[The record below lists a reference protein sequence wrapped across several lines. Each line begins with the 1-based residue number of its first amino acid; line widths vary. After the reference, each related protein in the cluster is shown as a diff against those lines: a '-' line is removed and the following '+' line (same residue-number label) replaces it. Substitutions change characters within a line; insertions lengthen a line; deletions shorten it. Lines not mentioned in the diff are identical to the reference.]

1 MLLIV
6 EDINDNTP
14 VFRPYRTSLTLSEA
28 SRPGVIES
36 IEAFDSDEGRFG
48 QVLYQILV
56 RNTFFSIHKITTYFY
71 FYINIIF
78 ICDFRTTIIRNR
90 RRLRRLSLSKQ
101 LKVFIIKLI
110 LNKWV

>member
-1 MLLIV
+1 LLLIV

-48 QVLYQILV
+48 QVLYEILV
-56 RNTFFSIHKITTYFY
+56 RNFFLFIKSEL
-71 FYINIIF
+71 IF
-78 ICDFRTTIIRNR
+78 ILILYLSVIFRTVIIRNR
-90 RRLRRLSLSKQ
+90 RRLRILSLSKQ

-110 LNKWV
+110 LNK